1 MTNERKKSQEE
12 LEEIARQRDVNEYT
26 VVCLVIMGL
35 IVLMAVASAF
45 TAG

>member
-12 LEEIARQRDVNEYT
+12 LEEIARRRDVNEHT
-26 VVCLVIMGL
+26 VVCLVAMVL
-35 IVLMAVASAF
+35 IVLMAVASMF

>member
-1 MTNERKKSQEE
+1 MTKKKSQEE
-12 LEEIARQRDVNEYT
+12 LEEIARRRDVNEYT
-26 VVCLVIMGL
+26 VVCLVAMGL